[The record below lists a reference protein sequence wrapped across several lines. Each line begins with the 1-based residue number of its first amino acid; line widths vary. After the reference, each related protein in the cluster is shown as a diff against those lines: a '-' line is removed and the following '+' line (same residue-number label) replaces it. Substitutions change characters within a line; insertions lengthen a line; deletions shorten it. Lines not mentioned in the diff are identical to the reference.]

1 MPATTIGGVVT
12 RRTHPCIHVLALGM
26 LGWAAA
32 PSAAMAQDASA
43 SAVVWH
49 ELITKDIAAARSFYG
64 GLFGWTFSEP
74 KALETSTYV
83 VASLDGQAVAGLLRL
98 PDSAGVN
105 NSQWLSYFRVPSTAL
120 AVDAATSAGGRV
132 LVKPVE
138 LQGRGRGALLL
149 DTEGAP
155 FAVLEPSRAA
165 PWEGRTPQNGWLWNE
180 LFTNDPAKAAAF
192 YGKVFGFEPAKRLVD
207 GSERLGF
214 ARGGVPVAGL
224 QRIPADGPRPNWL
237 PTIRVADVEQLAAKV
252 AGLGGRLIMPP
263 QAGIRAGNVAI
274 IADPTG
280 AAFAVQE
287 WAGANA
293 AAQE

>member
-1 MPATTIGGVVT
+1 MAL
-12 RRTHPCIHVLALGM
+12 LALS
-26 LGWAAA
+26 A
-32 PSAAMAQDASA
+32 PGVCRAQDAPV
-43 SAVVWH
+43 SAVAWH
-49 ELITKDIAAARSFYG
+49 ELITKDLAAARTFYG

-74 KALETSTYV
+74 KALEVSTYI
-83 VASLDGQAVAGLLRL
+83 VASLDGQAVAGILRL

-105 NSQWLSYFRVPSTAL
+105 NSQWLSYFRVPDAKR
-120 AVDAATSAGGRV
+120 AAEAATGAGGRV

-138 LQGRGRGALLL
+138 LQGRGRGALLQ
-149 DTEGAP
+149 DAEGAP
-155 FAVLEPSRAA
+155 FAVLEPSRVV

-207 GSERLGF
+207 GSEHEGF

-237 PTIRVADVEQLAAKV
+237 PTIRVADVEQVAAKV

-263 QAGIRAGNVAI
+263 QAGLRAGNVAI

-287 WAGANA
+287 WAGTNA

>member
-1 MPATTIGGVVT
+1 MT
-12 RRTHPCIHVLALGM
+12 RRPHPGILALALGLLASTM
-26 LGWAAA
+26 VPAAA
-32 PSAAMAQDASA
+32 RAQEAPA
-43 SAVVWH
+43 PAVVWH
-49 ELITKDIAAARSFYG
+49 ELITKDMAAARAFYG
-64 GLFGWTFSEP
+64 GLLGWTFSEP
-74 KALETSTYV
+74 KALEMSTYV
-83 VASLDGQAVAGLLRL
+83 VASLEGQAVAGFLRL

-105 NSQWLSYFRVPSTAL
+105 NSQWLSYFRVPDAKL
-120 AVDAATSAGGRV
+120 AVEAATSAGGRV

-149 DTEGAP
+149 DAEGAP

-165 PWEGRTPQNGWLWNE
+165 PWEGRTPENGWFWNE
-180 LFTNDPAKAAAF
+180 LFTNDPLKAAAF
-192 YGKVFGFEPAKRLVD
+192 YGTVFGFAPARRLVD
-207 GSERLGF
+207 GVEREGF

-237 PTIRVADVEQLAAKV
+237 PTIRVADVGQVAAKV

-263 QAGIRAGNVAI
+263 QAGVRAGNVAI

-287 WAGANA
+287 WAGAST